1 MAHPRVPTLG
11 LGSGP
16 EQARRQEDLAYY
28 LEQGDE
34 HLAHHRLEDARIALE
49 RAYQIEPEDSRTQNL
64 LGLVYF
70 KLGLLEAA
78 RALYDR
84 LVVDHPSEA
93 PLWVNLGLVLLR
105 QGRLRE
111 AERALRRAI
120 QLQPEHTRAHAY
132 LGLVLYRRGDLEL
145 AREHFVRGRVKEL
158 ARRVEAK
165 LSGLAEAPPSH
176 LQLLQ
181 EVGDEGRVALDQR
194 LTPFRPL
201 DEEGARGTVRD
212 EEAWEAVVTHSQP
225 PSAERTESS
234 LIPAWALSGDLP
246 SLSVLEPAPASGRPA
261 APATADLLRRP
272 AFDQPTPELLSLPP
286 GFAGLGADPTVRTSV
301 SAAPDPYPKLLWA
314 PPRSDQYSEPPPRG
328 PAPLGFG
335 AGPGTR
341 ARLGLESHA
350 YLRSSA
356 LATASGALSV
366 RDARGG
372 SGVPLGGR
380 GDPLCLLEGQ
390 ASILI
395 RLRQLAVALIDV
407 VDLHVVEAVLAGFDH
422 GFEWERS
429 RVLTLDVVSLRGRGS
444 VLLDALG
451 APLLMPVEPDT
462 PVHAAEDVLLAW
474 SDGVRP
480 GAVDVAT
487 EGRLLR
493 LRGHGYVLVA
503 FPPEL
508 PGGLLSP
515 ERAE

>member
-1 MAHPRVPTLG
+1 MAHPRVPSLG
-11 LGSGP
+11 LGPGP
-16 EQARRQEDLAYY
+16 DQARRQEDLNYY

-34 HLAHHRLEDARIALE
+34 HLQHRRLEDARIALE
-49 RAYQIEPEDSRTQNL
+49 RAYQISPESPRTQNL

-84 LVVDHPSEA
+84 LVIDHPVEA

-120 QLQPEHTRAHAY
+120 QLQPGHTRAHAY

-145 AREHFVRGRVKEL
+145 ARDHFVRGRAKDL

-165 LSGLAEAPPSH
+165 LSGLAETPASH

-181 EVGDEGRVALDQR
+181 EVGDEAQVALDQR

-201 DEEGARGTVRD
+201 EAEGGAGTVRD

-225 PSAERTESS
+225 PAAERTEGS

-246 SLSVLEPAPASGRPA
+246 SLSVLEPAPISTRPA
-261 APATADLLRRP
+261 PLPTADLSRR
-272 AFDQPTPELLSLPP
+272 AK
-286 GFAGLGADPTVRTSV
+286 
-301 SAAPDPYPKLLWA
+301 DPYPKLLWA
-314 PPRSDQYSEPPPRG
+314 PPRNEQYSEPPPRG
-328 PAPLGFG
+328 SAPLGFE
-335 AGPGTR
+335 AGPGNR
-341 ARLGLESHA
+341 ARLGIESHA

-356 LATASGALSV
+356 LATASGALNV

-372 SGVPLGGR
+372 SGLPLGGKS
-380 GDPLCLLEGQ
+380 DPLCLLEGQ

-395 RLRQLAVALIDV
+395 RVRQLALALV
-407 VDLHVVEAVLAGFDH
+407 EVTDLHVVESVLAGFDR

-429 RVLTLDVVSLRGRGS
+429 RVLSLDVVSLRGRGS

-508 PGGLLSP
+508 PGGKLSP
-515 ERAE
+515 EGAE

>member
-1 MAHPRVPTLG
+1 MARPRVPSLG
-11 LGSGP
+11 LGPGP
-16 EQARRQEDLAYY
+16 DQARRQEDLNYY

-34 HLAHHRLEDARIALE
+34 HLQHRRLEDARIALE
-49 RAYQIEPEDSRTQNL
+49 RAYQISPESPRTQNL

-84 LVVDHPSEA
+84 LVIDHPVEA

-120 QLQPEHTRAHAY
+120 QLQPGHTRAHAY

-145 AREHFVRGRVKEL
+145 ARDHFVRGRAKDL

-165 LSGLAEAPPSH
+165 LSGLAETPASH

-181 EVGDEGRVALDQR
+181 EVGDEAQVALDQR

-201 DEEGARGTVRD
+201 EAEGGAGTVRD

-225 PSAERTESS
+225 PAAERTEGS

-246 SLSVLEPAPASGRPA
+246 SLSVLEPAPISTRPA
-261 APATADLLRRP
+261 PSPTADLSRRP
-272 AFDQPTPELLSLPP
+272 NFDSPTPELLSIPL
-286 GFAGLGADPTVRTSV
+286 GFTGLGAEATVRTSV
-301 SAAPDPYPKLLWA
+301 AVVPDPYPKLLWA
-314 PPRSDQYSEPPPRG
+314 PPRNEQYSEPPPRG
-328 PAPLGFG
+328 SAPLGFE
-335 AGPGTR
+335 AGPGNR
-341 ARLGLESHA
+341 ARLGIESHA

-356 LATASGALSV
+356 LATASGALNV

-372 SGVPLGGR
+372 SGLPLGGKS
-380 GDPLCLLEGQ
+380 DPLCLLEGQ

-395 RLRQLAVALIDV
+395 RVRQLAVALV
-407 VDLHVVEAVLAGFDH
+407 EVTDLHVVESVLAGFDR

-429 RVLTLDVVSLRGRGS
+429 RVLSLDVVSLRGRGS

-508 PGGLLSP
+508 PGGKLSP
-515 ERAE
+515 EGAE